1 MKTLRRLV
9 KISGNKYR
17 VISKLFRKRRRL
29 IRVCVDKMCNSQFW
43 SASADFSL
51 VCELAQYLPNCLFSI
66 VCSGTPS
73 APTDLQVR
81 KVTKSGVKLSWTAP
95 TDNGGTPITGYVVR
109 FWPPDNG
116 AFRVVA
122 ATTGDE
128 ETFVVTGMLEAP
140 SGQFDVAAINAKG
153 AGQWSQRV
161 DAASLEEQ
169 NAPPRLFRPSDAAN
183 PRSEGVAG
191 PESIEYQVGF
201 SPAPNVTGI
210 CRLILLVFTPED
222 ECGKH

>member
-1 MKTLRRLV
+1 
-9 KISGNKYR
+9 
-17 VISKLFRKRRRL
+17 
-29 IRVCVDKMCNSQFW
+29 MCNSQFW

-116 AFRVVA
+116 ASVEFPSPTTDVEAFVVA
-122 ATTGDE
+122 DKLMGAS
-128 ETFVVTGMLEAP
+128 
-140 SGQFDVAAINAKG
+140 SGQFDVAAINTKG
-153 AGQWSQRV
+153 VGQSSERA
-161 DAASLEEQ
+161 DTTSLQEES
-169 NAPPRLFRPSDAAN
+169 APPRLFQSSDAAY

-201 SPAPNVTGI
+201 SPTPNVTLTFVV
-210 CRLILLVFTPED
+210 C
-222 ECGKH
+222 